1 MVTPHLSLPQPQ
13 VIAIQLPV
21 SLNLIVPDNSYNWN
35 YIVLVVL

>member
-1 MVTPHLSLPQPQ
+1 MVTPHESPKPQ

-21 SLNLIVPDNSYNWN
+21 SLNLIVSDNSYNWN